1 MQFGSTSLS
10 DYCGLLHIEF
20 MEFVFMPALFWSK
33 MSTGLPIDI
42 SSSMRGQNYISFCR
56 MDIDIHR
63 NIPHIH
69 LHVKHGNKDKWHGAE
84 IQVVIEG
91 NWTTYRVCPGGQ
103 ISTWIP
109 DAAANAVNKR
119 NNPSAGELC
128 AARYN
133 PICSF
138 WKMLTADGAGI
149 CRWITRWH

>member
-1 MQFGSTSLS
+1 
-10 DYCGLLHIEF
+10 
-20 MEFVFMPALFWSK
+20 

-119 NNPSAGELC
+119 NNPSAGGL
-128 AARYN
+128 R
-133 PICSF
+133 
-138 WKMLTADGAGI
+138 DGIRVCNANRSQRGTERKYI
-149 CRWITRWH
+149 FTVTRW